1 MHPLETIIPLIAI
14 LSIFVFLPWLVFHY
28 ITIWNKQ
35 KTLQPDDER
44 RMEDL
49 WRSAK
54 RMESR
59 IEALE
64 ALIEGDSDKPRDPYP
79 PRDTDYRRD

>member
-1 MHPLETIIPLIAI
+1 
-14 LSIFVFLPWLVFHY
+14 
-28 ITIWNKQ
+28 TIWNKQ

-44 RMEDL
+44 MMEDL

-64 ALIEGDSDKPRDPYP
+64 ALVDADGDKPRDPYP

>member
-1 MHPLETIIPLIAI
+1 MDPEFLIPLIAI
-14 LSIFVFLPWLVFHY
+14 LSLFVFLPWMVFHY
-28 ITIWNKQ
+28 ITLWNKQ
-35 KTLQPDDER
+35 KTLRPDDER
-44 RMEDL
+44 MMEDL

-54 RMESR
+54 RMERR

-64 ALIEGDSDKPRDPYP
+64 ALIDGDADKSRNPYA

>member
-1 MHPLETIIPLIAI
+1 MNGPELLIPVIA
-14 LSIFVFLPWLVFHY
+14 LVSIFIVLPWMVFHH
-28 ITIWNKQ
+28 ITLWRKQ

-44 RMEDL
+44 IMEDL

-54 RMESR
+54 RMERR

-64 ALIEGDSDKPRDPYP
+64 ALMDTETRAASRSRP
-79 PRDTDYRRD
+79 DTDYRRD